1 MKTKNESRIIIC
13 PQCSG
18 TGKKY
23 VRESFSESIYRE
35 CGYCAGNRVV
45 LETETITHKKINKVR
60 ERSEKD

>member
-1 MKTKNESRIIIC
+1 MKIKNESRIIIC

-18 TGKKY
+18 TGKTY
-23 VRESFSESIYRE
+23 VRESLYESENIE
-35 CGYCAGNRVV
+35 CEYCAGNRVV

>member
-1 MKTKNESRIIIC
+1 MMKTKNESRIIIC

-23 VRESFSESIYRE
+23 VRESFDESIYRE

-45 LETETITHKKINKVR
+45 IEKEIITHEKI
-60 ERSEKD
+60 D